1 MTNKEEEFEAITK
14 EMLDLYNK
22 KNHDYGDS
30 FNNSLNKRGLVA
42 AIVRMEDKFNRI
54 DSLHSNPEIGKVNEK
69 LDETFIDLANYAVMS
84 IIWLRSKKV

>member
-1 MTNKEEEFEAITK
+1 MNNNKEEFEKITK
-14 EMLDLYNK
+14 EMLELYIK

-54 DSLHSNPEIGKVNEK
+54 DSLHSNPEISEVDEK
-69 LDETFIDLANYAVMS
+69 LDETFIDLANYCVMATM
-84 IIWLRSKKV
+84 WLRNKKV